1 MNFWFTVFRQVGRN
15 LRQTWPSQSMTLL
28 TVSLSVLI
36 FAFFYL
42 VYTNMLNIGDKLGD
56 DLRLIVYL
64 EEEPGPEMQ
73 EQLRSKITNFDEVE
87 EIHFIS
93 KVEAYERF
101 VKQMSQN
108 KDVLEDMPNDFL
120 PASIEV
126 VPLKTLRGLTQIK
139 RFSEYL
145 AKLPGTIKVQYG
157 REWVERFYSFTRLLS
172 IVVFLSGT
180 LLILTTVFM
189 VAYTIR
195 LTIMGRQAELELLKL
210 VGATNNYIRT
220 PFLLEGLLQG
230 LLGSTLGLLSLFLLF
245 DWIKAQ
251 FSGPGLLNLFDFTF
265 FPYSASLTIIGV
277 SILLCMVGSYT
288 SMQKFLRI

>member
-1 MNFWFTVFRQVGRN
+1 MNFWLSVFRQVGRN
-15 LRQTWPSQSMTLL
+15 LRQTWPSQLMTLL

-42 VYTNMLNIGDKLGD
+42 VYTNMLSIGDKLGD

-73 EQLRSKITNFDEVE
+73 EQLRRKITNFDEVE

-101 VKQMSQN
+101 IKQMSQN
-108 KDVLEDMPNDFL
+108 KDVLEDMPTDFL

-126 VPLKTLRGLTQIK
+126 VPLKTLRGLNQVK
-139 RFSEYL
+139 LFSEYL

-157 REWVERFYSFTRLLS
+157 QEWVERFYSFTQLLS
-172 IVVFLSGT
+172 IVVLLSGN

-230 LLGSTLGLLSLFLLF
+230 LLGSTLGLVSLYLLF
-245 DWIKAQ
+245 DWIKIQ
-251 FSGPGLLNLFDFTF
+251 FSGPGLLHLIDFTF
-265 FPYSASLTIIGV
+265 FPHPASLTIIGL
-277 SILLCMVGSYT
+277 SILLCTVGSFT

>member
-1 MNFWFTVFRQVGRN
+1 MNFWLTVFRQVGRN
-15 LRQTWPSQSMTLL
+15 LRQTWPSQLMTLL

-64 EEEPGPEMQ
+64 EEQPGPEMQ
-73 EQLRSKITNFDEVE
+73 EQLRRKITNFDEVE

-93 KVEAYERF
+93 KEEAYERF
-101 VKQMSQN
+101 IKQLAQN
-108 KDVLEDMPNDFL
+108 KDVLDEMPRDFL

-126 VPLKTLRGLTQIK
+126 VPLKTLRGLSQIK
-139 RFSEYL
+139 LFSDYL

-157 REWVERFYSFTRLLS
+157 QEWVERFYSFTRLLS
-172 IVVFLSGT
+172 IVVLLSGN

-230 LLGSTLGLLSLFLLF
+230 MLGSTLGLLSLYLLF
-245 DWIKAQ
+245 DWIKMQ
-251 FSGPGLLNLFDFTF
+251 FSGPGLLSLFDFTF

-277 SILLCMVGSYT
+277 SILLCTVGSYT